1 MTPTYINLLDLK
13 HPEAHNNNN
22 NNLHI
27 LFQALRKKT
36 RIVIAAGAG
45 IPAGSREIQAHRHEA
60 ARYIF
65 LLGQRKNGK
74 FNAMTQELSKT
85 FSCASHRWEQM
96 VAFQ

>member
-45 IPAGSREIQAHRHEA
+45 IPASVRVPTFCTRANKADSKVDLE
-60 ARYIF
+60 RYKHIDMK
-65 LLGQRKNGK
+65 LLD
-74 FNAMTQELSKT
+74 T
-85 FSCASHRWEQM
+85 FFFSDNERTESLMR
-96 VAFQ
+96 